1 MVVVVDRPDL
11 MGIDMLS
18 HFDVINLDAVNHIR
32 KPLQE
37 ILDEHAVVLNKD
49 LGSKKVVWVIL
60 GQA

>member
-18 HFDVINLDAVNHIR
+18 YFDVINLDEVNNIR
-32 KPLQE
+32 QHLQE

-49 LGSKKVVWVIL
+49 PESMNVV
-60 GQA
+60 